1 MNSTDI
7 ESLLQ
12 RLDGSGSD
20 DEWAAAKELRTLGN
34 APPELLLRRYRVARE
49 WKVRSSCVYHALRY
63 ARECEASVTLGREA
77 IRDKSKVVRYRA
89 CMLLAYAQRKDSLPD
104 LREAQMRLG
113 NNPGADDVA
122 AAIDAIESENQH
134 YFVDRHHTGKMRL
147 TIS

>member
-1 MNSTDI
+1 MERTMNSMAI

-20 DEWAAAKELRTLGN
+20 DEWAAAKELRTFGN
-34 APPELLLRRYRVARE
+34 ALPELLLRKYRAARE
-49 WKVRSSCVYHALRY
+49 WRVRSSCVYHALRY

-77 IRDKSKVVRYRA
+77 IRDRSKVVRYRA

-113 NNPGADDVA
+113 
-122 AAIDAIESENQH
+122 
-134 YFVDRHHTGKMRL
+134 
-147 TIS
+147 